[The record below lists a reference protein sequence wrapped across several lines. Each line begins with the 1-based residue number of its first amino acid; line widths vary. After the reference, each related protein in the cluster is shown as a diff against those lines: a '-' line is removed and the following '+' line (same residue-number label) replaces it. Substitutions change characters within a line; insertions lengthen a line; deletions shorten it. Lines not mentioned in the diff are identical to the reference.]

1 MTVPIAVPVTAYR
14 LPAALAGGTTGS
26 GSLEDGAKHA
36 TVMLTI
42 TYLVLTLLG

>member
-1 MTVPIAVPVTAYR
+1 M
-14 LPAALAGGTTGS
+14 GG
-26 GSLEDGAKHA
+26 GSLKDGAKHA